1 MSPKRF
7 YSCFPF
13 VFLLSLRLLTGQV
26 LAQEGGGSQSA
37 SGSAAVVRTST
48 FLSLKAVPQGTE
60 FKAALVLTIQEPWH
74 VNANNPKSEYLI
86 GTELVLA
93 PPKSLEVLG
102 IQYPTPERLK
112 FDFSEDT
119 LEVYW
124 GKVPII
130 VSLKAAP
137 ELVLGSQVLKGEL
150 TVQACDN
157 SKCIAPRTI
166 DIEIPIEVVGKDV
179 PVVPANTELF
189 SGAQVSSGPPAA
201 TTGPKKGGT
210 DIATVFQTRGML
222 FAFLGIFLMGL
233 ALNLTPCVYP
243 MLSVTVS
250 VFGGQTDTNPI
261 RVFLKAVVYVLGMAT
276 MYSILGVVA
285 ALSGG
290 LFGGLMQNPWVLG
303 AIGLLLLGLAL
314 SMFGLYEIQP
324 PYWLTSKLGGRQATG
339 IVGVYLSGLVV
350 GVFAAPCIGP
360 PIIALLALV
369 AAKGNALF
377 GFWTFFTLSMGL
389 GFPFLILGTFSGL
402 LRKIPKSGVWMVW
415 VQRVFGVVLTGV
427 GLFYLGLAVLPKLAD
442 YAIPLTL
449 LLGGTYLGFVDRSG
463 KGNKTLRVIQMVVGI
478 AGIAASVYFL
488 RVLTKSGMAWEYFSA
503 QRLEEARAANKPTI
517 LDFTAAWCVP
527 CKELDRMTFTSPAVI
542 QAAQPFAKLK
552 VDLTHFDSP
561 EAEAI
566 RKQFGIAGVPTVIFL
581 DPYGQEVPDTR
592 IIGFLPPEEFLAQM
606 KKVPGAR

>member
-13 VFLLSLRLLTGQV
+13 VFLLPLRLLTGQV

-37 SGSAAVVRTST
+37 SGSAAVVQTTS
-48 FLSLKAVPQGTE
+48 FLSV
-60 FKAALVLTIQEPWH
+60 KAAQPGMEFMAAVVLDIEEPWH
-74 VNANNPKSEYLI
+74 VNVNNPKSDNLI
-86 GTELVLA
+86 GTELVLS
-93 PPKSLEVLG
+93 PLQGLEVLG
-102 IQYPTPERLK
+102 IKYPPARRIK
-112 FDFSEDT
+112 PDFSPDT
-119 LEVYW
+119 MDVYQ
-124 GKVPII
+124 GKAPII
-130 VSLKAAP
+130 ISLKAAP
-137 ELVLGSQVLKGEL
+137 HLAPGNLVLKGEL

-166 DIEIPIEVVGKDV
+166 AIEISIEVVGKDQAAE
-179 PVVPANTELF
+179 PANPEVF
-189 SGAQVSSGPPAA
+189 SQTQAATGPPTAP
-201 TTGPKKGGT
+201 PKG
-210 DIATVFQTRGML
+210 DIATTFQTRGTL
-222 FAFLGIFLMGL
+222 FAFIGIFLMGL

-415 VQRVFGVVLTGV
+415 VQRVFGVILTGV

-449 LLGGTYLGFVDRSG
+449 LLGGIYLGFVDRSG
-463 KGNKTLRVIQMVVGI
+463 KGNKTLRVIQLVVGI

-488 RVLTKSGMAWEYFSA
+488 RVLTKPGMHWEYFSA

-527 CKELDRMTFTSPAVI
+527 CKELDRMTFTSPTVI
-542 QAAQPFAKLK
+542 QAAKPFVKMK
-552 VDLTHFDSP
+552 VDLTHWGSP
-561 EAEAI
+561 ETETI
-566 RKQFGIAGVPTVIFL
+566 RKKFGIAGVPTVIFL
-581 DPYGQEVPDTR
+581 DPYGQEVPETR
-592 IIGFLPPEEFLAQM
+592 IIGFLPPEEFLARM

>member
-1 MSPKRF
+1 
-7 YSCFPF
+7 
-13 VFLLSLRLLTGQV
+13 V
-26 LAQEGGGSQSA
+26 GGSKSA
-37 SGSAAVVRTST
+37 SGSASVVQTSAL
-48 FLSLKAVPQGTE
+48 LSVKAVPQGTE
-60 FKAALVLTIQEPWH
+60 FKAAVVLDIQEPWH
-74 VNANNPKSEYLI
+74 VNVNNPKSEYLI
-86 GTELVLA
+86 GTELALT
-93 PPKSLEVLG
+93 PPKGIEVLG
-102 IQYPTPERLK
+102 IQYPLARSVKP
-112 FDFSEDT
+112 DFSNDT
-119 LEVYW
+119 MEVYQ
-124 GKVPII
+124 GKAPII
-130 VSLKAAP
+130 VTLKASP
-137 ELVLGSQVLKGEL
+137 NLPLGSQVLKGEL

-157 SKCIAPRTI
+157 SKCIAPSTM
-166 DIEIPIEVVGKDV
+166 DIEIPIVVVSKDQAAE
-179 PVVPANTELF
+179 PANPEVF
-189 SGAQVSSGPPAA
+189 SQAQVTTAPP
-201 TTGPKKGGT
+201 TTAPPKG
-210 DIATVFQTRGML
+210 DIATTFQTRGTL

-250 VFGGQTDTNPI
+250 VFGGQTDTNPV

-415 VQRVFGVVLTGV
+415 VQRVFGVILTGV

-449 LLGGTYLGFVDRSG
+449 LLGGIYLGFVDRSG
-463 KGNKTLRVIQMVVGI
+463 KGNKTLRIIQLVVGI
-478 AGIAASVYFL
+478 TAIAASAYFL
-488 RVLTKSGMAWEYFSA
+488 RVLTKPGMAWEHFSA
-503 QRLEEARAANKPTI
+503 QRLEEARAANKPAI

-542 QAAQPFAKLK
+542 QAAKPFVTLK
-552 VDLTHFDSP
+552 VDLTHFNSP
-561 EAEAI
+561 EAEAL

-592 IIGFLPPEEFLAQM
+592 IIGFLPPEEFLARI
-606 KKVPGAR
+606 KKVPGVK

>member
-1 MSPKRF
+1 MPPKYF
-7 YSCFPF
+7 FSCFPF
-13 VFLLSLRLLTGQV
+13 ILFVSLGLLAGPS
-26 LAQEGGGSQSA
+26 LAQKGISPKPV
-37 SGSAAVVRTST
+37 SGSAGVVGVST
-48 FLSLKAVPQGTE
+48 LLSVKAVPQGTE
-60 FKAALVLTIQEPWH
+60 FKAAVLLDIQDPWH

-86 GTELVLA
+86 GTELALA
-93 PPKSLEVLG
+93 PPKDLEVLG
-102 IQYPTPERLK
+102 IQYPAPERLK

-119 LEVYW
+119 LEVYR
-124 GKVPII
+124 GKAAILI
-130 VSLKAAP
+130 ALKASPDLA
-137 ELVLGSQVLKGEL
+137 LGSQVLKAEL

-157 SKCIAPRTI
+157 SKCIAPSTI
-166 DIEIPIEVVGKDV
+166 PIEIPIEVVGKDQAAE
-179 PVVPANTELF
+179 PANPEVF
-189 SGAQVSSGPPAA
+189 SQAQV
-201 TTGPKKGGT
+201 TTGLQTTAPPKG
-210 DIATVFQTRGML
+210 DIGTVFQTKGTL

-250 VFGGQTDTNPI
+250 VFGAQTDKNPL

-276 MYSILGVVA
+276 MYSVLGVVA

-303 AIGLLLLGLAL
+303 GIGFLLLGLAL
-314 SMFGLYEIQP
+314 SMFGLYEIQV
-324 PYWLTSKLGGRQATG
+324 PYWLTSKLGGGQGTG
-339 IVGVYLSGLVV
+339 IIGIYLSGLVV

-402 LRKIPKSGVWMVW
+402 LAKIPKSGAWMVW

-449 LLGGTYLGFVDRSG
+449 LLGGIYLGFVDRSG
-463 KGNKTLRVIQMVVGI
+463 KEKKTLRVIQLVVGI

-488 RVLTKSGMAWEYFSA
+488 RVLSKPGMSWEHFLP
-503 QRLEEARAANKPTI
+503 QKLEQARAANKPVI

-542 QAAQPFAKLK
+542 QAAQPFARLK

-581 DPYGQEVPDTR
+581 DPSGQEVPETR
-592 IIGFLPPEEFLAQM
+592 IIGFVPPEEFLARI
-606 KKVPGAR
+606 KKVPGVR

>member
-1 MSPKRF
+1 MPKPF
-7 YSCFPF
+7 HILFPI
-13 VFLLSLRLLTGQV
+13 VFILVLGLLLGQSLAEEEIGPRP
-26 LAQEGGGSQSA
+26 A
-37 SGSAAVVRTST
+37 SGSASVVQTSV
-48 FLSLKAVPQGTE
+48 FLSVKTVSQGTE
-60 FKAALVLTIQEPWH
+60 FKAAVVLNIQEPWH

-86 GTELVLA
+86 GTELVLQT
-93 PPKSLEVLG
+93 PKGLEVLG
-102 IQYPTPERLK
+102 INYPPARRVK
-112 FDFSEDT
+112 PDFSSDT
-119 LEVYW
+119 LDVYQ
-124 GKVPII
+124 GKAPIL
-130 VSLKAAP
+130 VTLKASP
-137 ELVLGSQVLKGEL
+137 NLPLGSQVLKGEL

-157 SKCIAPRTI
+157 SKCIAPSTM
-166 DIEIPIEVVGKDV
+166 DIEIPIEIVGKDQAAE
-179 PVVPANTELF
+179 PANAEVF
-189 SGAQVSSGPPAA
+189 SQAQT
-201 TTGPKKGGT
+201 TTGPPPTAPPKG
-210 DIATVFQTRGML
+210 DIVTTFQTRGTL
-222 FAFLGIFLMGL
+222 FAFIGIFLMGL

-276 MYSILGVVA
+276 MYSVLGVVA

-290 LFGGLMQNPWVLG
+290 MFGGLMQNPWVLG
-303 AIGLLLLGLAL
+303 AIGVLLLGLAL
-314 SMFGLYEIQP
+314 SMFGLYEIQV
-324 PYWLTSKLGGRQATG
+324 PYWLTSKLGGRQGTG
-339 IVGVYLSGLVV
+339 IIGVYLSGLVV

-389 GFPFLILGTFSGL
+389 GLPFLILGTFSGL
-402 LRKIPKSGVWMVW
+402 LRKIPKSGVWMIW

-449 LLGGTYLGFVDRSG
+449 LLGGIYLGFVDRSG
-463 KGNKTLRVIQMVVGI
+463 KGNKTLRVIQLVVGI

-488 RVLTKSGMAWEYFSA
+488 RVLTKSGMAWEHFSA
-503 QRLEEARAANKPTI
+503 QRLEQAQAQKRPVI

-527 CKELDRMTFTSPAVI
+527 CKELDRATFTSPAVI
-542 QAAQPFAKLK
+542 QAAQPFVRLK

-581 DPYGQEVPDTR
+581 DPSGQEVPETR
-592 IIGFLPPEEFLAQM
+592 IIGFLPPEEFLARI
-606 KKVPGAR
+606 KKVPGVK

>member
-1 MSPKRF
+1 VKA
-7 YSCFPF
+7 
-13 VFLLSLRLLTGQV
+13 
-26 LAQEGGGSQSA
+26 AQPGMEFM
-37 SGSAAVVRTST
+37 AAVV
-48 FLSLKAVPQGTE
+48 LDIE
-60 FKAALVLTIQEPWH
+60 EPWH
-74 VNANNPKSEYLI
+74 VNVNNPKSDNLI
-86 GTELVLA
+86 GTELVLS
-93 PPKSLEVLG
+93 PLQGLEVLG
-102 IQYPTPERLK
+102 IKYPPARRIK
-112 FDFSEDT
+112 PDFSPDT
-119 LEVYW
+119 MDVYQ
-124 GKVPII
+124 GKAPII
-130 VSLKAAP
+130 ISLKAAP
-137 ELVLGSQVLKGEL
+137 HLAPGNLVLKGEL

-166 DIEIPIEVVGKDV
+166 AIEIPIEVVGKDQAAE
-179 PVVPANTELF
+179 PANPEVF
-189 SGAQVSSGPPAA
+189 SQTQAATGPPTAP
-201 TTGPKKGGT
+201 PKG
-210 DIATVFQTRGML
+210 DIATTFQTRGTL
-222 FAFLGIFLMGL
+222 FAFIGIFLMGL

-488 RVLTKSGMAWEYFSA
+488 RVLTKPGMAWEYFSA
-503 QRLEEARAANKPTI
+503 QRLEEARAANKPAI